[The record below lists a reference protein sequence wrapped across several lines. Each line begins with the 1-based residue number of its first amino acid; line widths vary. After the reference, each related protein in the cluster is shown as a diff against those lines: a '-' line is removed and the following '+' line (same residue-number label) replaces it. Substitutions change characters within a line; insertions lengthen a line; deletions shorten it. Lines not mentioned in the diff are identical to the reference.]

1 MKVLILGGT
10 RFVGRALVE
19 TALAQGDEVTLFN
32 RGVSSPGLFA
42 DVEQVQGDR
51 DGGLAGLHGRSWD
64 VVIDTCGYVPRL
76 VGDSARLLADAV
88 GLYVFISSISVY
100 ADPVSPHSDEHAPL
114 ATMADP
120 ETEAVTNE
128 TYGPLKVLCER
139 EVTRVMDG
147 RALLVRPGLIV
158 GPHDPTDRFTYW
170 PVRIAA
176 GGEVL
181 APGTPS
187 APVQFIDVRDL
198 GMWIF
203 KAIGEGVI
211 GPYNATGPA
220 EDLQM
225 KELLETCREVSG
237 AASSFTWVEDQF
249 LLDHEVRPFADLPFW
264 LPAAESGMMQVNIA
278 KALERGLRIRPLAET
293 IRDTLAWAARRP
305 ADHQWQAGLPPE
317 QEAAL
322 LAAWHKAVD

>member
-19 TALAQGDEVTLFN
+19 AALARGDEVTLFN
-32 RGVSSPGLFA
+32 RGISSPGLFT
-42 DVEQVQGDR
+42 DVERVQGDR

-76 VGDSARLLADAV
+76 VGESVQLLADAV

-114 ATMADP
+114 AAMADP
-120 ETEAVTNE
+120 ELEAVTNE

-139 EVTRVMDG
+139 EVTRVMNG

-170 PVRIAA
+170 PARIAS

-198 GMWIF
+198 ATWIF
-203 KAIGEGVI
+203 EAIREGLT
-211 GPYNATGPA
+211 GPLNVTGPA
-220 EDLQM
+220 EVLQM
-225 KELLETCREVSG
+225 NELLETCQEVSG
-237 AASSFTWVEDQF
+237 AASSLTWVEDQF
-249 LLDHEVRPFADLPFW
+249 LLDNELRPFADLPFW
-264 LPAAESGMMQVNIA
+264 LPAAENGIMQVSIA
-278 KALERGLRIRPLAET
+278 RALEKGLRTRPLAET
-293 IRDTLAWAARRP
+293 IRDTLDWAAGRP
-305 ADHQWQAGLPPE
+305 ADHQWRAGLPPD

-322 LAAWHKAVD
+322 LGAWHEAGH